1 MKKIL
6 SLLLAAYML
15 FVPLTS
21 FAEPDN
27 GNSGSSDRIV
37 SEASELTPPDVS
49 HAESALLMDMKTGRV
64 LYGKNIDERLFPAST
79 TKMMTGILAL
89 ESDSMNDT
97 VTATYEAIKDITLQD
112 SHMGILIGEELTM
125 EQLVSGMLV
134 YSANDAANVIAIHL
148 AGSIEAFAD
157 KMNAKAQELGMQ
169 NTHFVNACGIHD
181 DNHYTTAEDLA
192 ILAQYCMKNERFREI
207 VKTPIYKMPATNKYA
222 QERALPNTNMF
233 LSSTRS
239 SYSYQPCIG
248 IKTGHTDRAGYCLV
262 SAAEYNEISLIA
274 VVLKCNNKDTG
285 SNAYSYIDSRN
296 LFNYGFNNYV
306 SKQIASPGDVIA
318 DSKVYEAKSDTRVAL
333 TVPEN
338 IYALVP
344 SSADLGSD
352 LSAETEIQQELLTA
366 PIKKGTVLGKVV
378 YSCGGAQLASADLV
392 AANDVER
399 DKILYIAHIV
409 LKVLK
414 NPLFFIPVILLI
426 IIAFIARGQR
436 KKRARKRKL
445 QQLKRNKQRSA
456 PDASRRMPDRN
467 AAQTQQRDSQSK
479 GSNSRYSGSRFE

>member
-1 MKKIL
+1 M
-6 SLLLAAYML
+6 
-15 FVPLTS
+15 
-21 FAEPDN
+21 
-27 GNSGSSDRIV
+27 
-37 SEASELTPPDVS
+37 
-49 HAESALLMDMKTGRV
+49 
-64 LYGKNIDERLFPAST
+64 
-79 TKMMTGILAL
+79 
-89 ESDSMNDT
+89 
-97 VTATYEAIKDITLQD
+97 
-112 SHMGILIGEELTM
+112 
-125 EQLVSGMLV
+125 
-134 YSANDAANVIAIHL
+134 
-148 AGSIEAFAD
+148 
-157 KMNAKAQELGMQ
+157 
-169 NTHFVNACGIHD
+169 
-181 DNHYTTAEDLA
+181 
-192 ILAQYCMKNERFREI
+192 
-207 VKTPIYKMPATNKYA
+207 
-222 QERALPNTNMF
+222 
-233 LSSTRS
+233 
-239 SYSYQPCIG
+239 
-248 IKTGHTDRAGYCLV
+248 
-262 SAAEYNEISLIA
+262 
-274 VVLKCNNKDTG
+274 
-285 SNAYSYIDSRN
+285 
-296 LFNYGFNNYV
+296 
-306 SKQIASPGDVIA
+306 IA

-445 QQLKRNKQRSA
+445 QQLKRNKQCSA